1 LTPPVGGKTTKGSSM
16 DQEERDLLKH
26 LLTEQRIASLAVLVE
41 GKPFASMVPF
51 ALTEDGSA
59 ALIHASAM
67 ARHSA
72 GLEAD
77 APFALL
83 IHEHDS
89 MADKNPAQL
98 GRITL
103 EGIVYPLSREEP
115 AYAAG
120 QHAYLEKFPKSQI
133 TFQLADFT
141 LYELRID
148 TARMVAG
155 FAKTFDLVPRDF
167 AGLESD

>member
-1 LTPPVGGKTTKGSSM
+1 M
-16 DQEERDLLKH
+16 EQEERDLLKH
-26 LLTEQRIASLAVLVE
+26 LLTGQRVASLAVLVE
-41 GKPFASMVPF
+41 GRPFASMVPF

-59 ALIHASAM
+59 ALIHASSM

-72 GLEAD
+72 GLQAD

-83 IHEHDS
+83 IHELDS
-89 MADKNPAQL
+89 SPDKNPAQL

-103 EGIVYPLSREEP
+103 EGTVRPLSREEP

-141 LYELRID
+141 LYQLRIES
-148 TARMVAG
+148 ARLVAG
-155 FAKTFDLVPRDF
+155 FAKTFDLEPQDF
-167 AGLESD
+167 ADLQNA

>member
-1 LTPPVGGKTTKGSSM
+1 M
-16 DQEERDLLKH
+16 EQEELDLLKH
-26 LLTEQRIASLAVLVE
+26 LLTEQRVASLAVLVE

-51 ALTEDGSA
+51 ALTEDCSA

-67 ARHSA
+67 ARHSV
-72 GLEAD
+72 GLQAD

-115 AYAAG
+115 AYASG
-120 QHAYLEKFPKSQI
+120 QHSYLEKFPKSQI
-133 TFQLADFT
+133 TFQLGDFT
-141 LYELRID
+141 LYELRIEA
-148 TARMVAG
+148 ARLVAG
-155 FAKTFDLVPRDF
+155 FAKTFDLTPQDI
-167 AGLESD
+167 ADLTAP

>member
-1 LTPPVGGKTTKGSSM
+1 MEQS
-16 DQEERDLLKH
+16 ERDLLKH
-26 LLTEQRIASLAVLVE
+26 LLTAQRVASLAVLVE
-41 GKPFASMVPF
+41 GRPFASMVPF

-59 ALIHASAM
+59 ALVHASAM

-72 GLEAD
+72 GLQAE

-83 IHEHDS
+83 IHEVDS
-89 MADKNPAQL
+89 TPEKNPAQL
-98 GRITL
+98 GRITI
-103 EGIVYPLSREEP
+103 EGTVRPLDREEP

-141 LYELRID
+141 LYELRIES
-148 TARMVAG
+148 ARMVAG
-155 FAKTFDLVPRDF
+155 FAQTFDLEPREIV
-167 AGLESD
+167 AVLERE

>member
-1 LTPPVGGKTTKGSSM
+1 M
-16 DQEERDLLKH
+16 EQEERDLLKH
-26 LLTEQRIASLAVLVE
+26 LLTGQRVASLAVLVE
-41 GKPFASMVPF
+41 GRPFASMVPF

-59 ALIHASAM
+59 ALIHASSM

-72 GLEAD
+72 GLHAD

-83 IHEHDS
+83 IHELDS
-89 MADKNPAQL
+89 SPDKNPAQL

-103 EGIVYPLSREEP
+103 EGTVLPLSREEP
-115 AYAAG
+115 VYAAG

-141 LYELRID
+141 LYELRIES
-148 TARMVAG
+148 ARLVAG
-155 FAKTFDLVPRDF
+155 FAKTFDLAPQDI
-167 AGLESD
+167 AALKAL

>member
-1 LTPPVGGKTTKGSSM
+1 M

-26 LLTEQRIASLAVLVE
+26 LLTEQRIASLAVLIE

-51 ALTEDGSA
+51 ALTEDSSA
-59 ALIHASAM
+59 ALVHASSM

-72 GLEAD
+72 GLQAD

-83 IHEHDS
+83 IHETDHS
-89 MADKNPAQL
+89 AEVNPAQL
-98 GRITL
+98 GRISL
-103 EGIVYPLSREEP
+103 EGTVRPLSREEP

-120 QHAYLEKFPKSQI
+120 QHGYLEKFPKSQI

-141 LYELRID
+141 LYELRIES
-148 TARMVAG
+148 ARLVAG
-155 FAKTFDLVPRDF
+155 FAKTFDLTTPDLASVT
-167 AGLESD
+167 AS

>member
-1 LTPPVGGKTTKGSSM
+1 
-16 DQEERDLLKH
+16 
-26 LLTEQRIASLAVLVE
+26 
-41 GKPFASMVPF
+41 
-51 ALTEDGSA
+51 
-59 ALIHASAM
+59 M

-72 GLEAD
+72 GLQAD

-83 IHEHDS
+83 IHELDS
-89 MADKNPAQL
+89 SPDKNPAQL

-103 EGIVYPLSREEP
+103 EGTVRPLSREEP

-141 LYELRID
+141 LYELRIES
-148 TARMVAG
+148 ARLVAG
-155 FAKTFDLVPRDF
+155 FAKTFDLEPQDF
-167 AGLESD
+167 ADLQNA